1 MRKLVILTIVNLVF
15 IELQGQKMGIE
26 FSYLGSSNTI
36 DLPGLL
42 TSTFEKV
49 EAGTGSNFSFGL
61 TAKASENVLIR
72 GGLFFTRLPFKPT
85 IKGTINNQTAYAK
98 EDGVLSYT
106 GIYLRV
112 DRTWQYFYF
121 TGGFD
126 ISIGNSYKSTLET
139 RNSSGSLLSKI
150 DNGSKSIL
158 TNSFYNQFNLVLG
171 LGPSIPLGKTV
182 NLKGIIAVAVPFSA
196 IYDSGLSVPQVYI
209 STGAPAPNARV
220 NLRYLPFITYGFNL
234 EYKFGVKS

>member
-1 MRKLVILTIVNLVF
+1 MKKFVVIVIFHLISIHLF
-15 IELQGQKMGIE
+15 GQKVGIE

-49 EAGTGSNFSFGL
+49 ESGGGSNLSFGL
-61 TAKASENVLIR
+61 TVKASDDILIR
-72 GGLFFTRLPFKPT
+72 GGLCFISLPFRPT
-85 IKGTINNQTAYAK
+85 IKGTINNQPAFAK
-98 EDGVLSYT
+98 EDGNLNYS

-112 DRTWQYFYF
+112 DRTWPYFYL

-126 ISIGNSYKSTLET
+126 ISFGNSYKSTLET
-139 RNSSGSLLSKI
+139 RNASGTLLSRI

-171 LGPSIPLGKTV
+171 LGPSIPIGKSLT
-182 NLKGIIAVAVPFSA
+182 LKGVIAGVVPFSA

-209 STGAPAPNARV
+209 STGAPAPNAKV
-220 NLRYLPFITYGFNL
+220 NLRYLPFITYGINL
-234 EYKFGVKS
+234 EYKFGKKS